1 MQKAKAKSVTAI
13 CSLLLEDLQ
22 SRNHASFQG
31 HLLMALSSISAR
43 TTKDKMLAVGASPP
57 PREAPYH
64 TFLHGLLLGVL
75 EPSVGRV
82 STEVASAQGDADIV
96 LHLEAG
102 LGRGGAAPA
111 PPSAVWILE
120 VGLGSSESQLLAKV
134 RQGKDYAEQFAA
146 VEVLVCA
153 VLVKKDKGEFSSSTR
168 GTRPG
173 KF

>member
-1 MQKAKAKSVTAI
+1 M
-13 CSLLLEDLQ
+13 
-22 SRNHASFQG
+22 
-31 HLLMALSSISAR
+31 
-43 TTKDKMLAVGASPP
+43 
-57 PREAPYH
+57 
-64 TFLHGLLLGVL
+64 
-75 EPSVGRV
+75 GRV

-96 LHLEAG
+96 LHLETG

-153 VLVKKDKGEFSSSTR
+153 VLVKKDKGEFSFSWARRDASSR
-168 GTRPG
+168 SWAALSASPVAAAVAGG
-173 KF
+173 L